1 MLDDRTR
8 LDERTCVGVGIEAG
22 EAIRAGDAEGIMAGR
37 VVAVVALVNVG
48 CVELATGS
56 EFASDVV

>member
-8 LDERTCVGVGIEAG
+8 LDDRTCGGVGIEAG
-22 EAIRAGDAEGIMAGR
+22 EAIRAGDAEGMMAGR
-37 VVAVVALVNVG
+37 VGAVVALVVVG

-56 EFASDVV
+56 AFAREVV